1 MNGHLP
7 APPEGVLIE
16 SAREDAG
23 LSKRE
28 AARRAGI
35 SEGWWRTVVKGY
47 QSLGGGDRGAVRDT
61 PAKTIAKMAAV
72 VGVTPEQLETEGE
85 RPDAA
90 AILREMDRAPLHSVP
105 PPPEGAH
112 PAPRRRQGLEFDPA
126 TRRAI
131 RPHLAHLEDRVL
143 IAAIAEARR
152 RGTTVTG
159 VLGEDFR
166 DPSWVPSGDAVF
178 PPPPEGRPDAEAYER
193 FLWDDLRADGI
204 LGTPHNRHELED
216 SVALLMLHRDD
227 RERDHDGENAGD
239 AAGLAA
245 VLLPPGNPGFRGL
258 R

>member
-1 MNGHLP
+1 MTEP
-7 APPEGVLIE
+7 QRPPHGILIE
-16 SAREDAG
+16 SARLA
-23 LSKRE
+23 
-28 AARRAGI
+28 AGI
-35 SEGWWRTVVKGY
+35 SLAQAVRLAGVAKDTWINTVRGRNGEGGEYRARPRTVA
-47 QSLGGGDRGAVRDT
+47 R
-61 PAKTIAKMAAV
+61 MARAA
-72 VGVTPEQLETEGE
+72 GVTPERLETEGE